1 MVKLFLTPFK
11 NSSVVAVQPAVT
23 AAALGITRIGF
34 TSPAPL
40 KVTRNL
46 NKIVNHCD
54 KLKWNIFISIYTYII
69 SMYTYIYTHIYIY
82 IYRLCITG
90 AIKSYKKPK

>member
-46 NKIVNHCD
+46 NKIVNYYYD
-54 KLKWNIFISIYTYII
+54 S
-69 SMYTYIYTHIYIY
+69 
-82 IYRLCITG
+82 
-90 AIKSYKKPK
+90 